1 MDEPQIRPLIE
12 GRAESRIDTGAGTS
26 TVPESGPNIDRLSNR
41 HRDVLRGVA
50 ALRKSKQIAV
60 DLGIAPGTVDG
71 YIADAVRILGAA
83 DRGDA
88 ARMLAQHDR
97 LDTTSHAP
105 PSSPRLPSET
115 PRSEI
120 LASEIT
126 APEITASRITAA
138 EIPAS
143 EIPASETPLAGPPS
157 ADPGKS
163 GGQSPWVAA
172 PPPKVPEIAQP
183 VVEPETVQG
192 IGRHTPISLAGLLP
206 IRRTGQRTNDLPVVA
221 RLLWIPAIAVILA
234 VGFGMLAS
242 GLTVLAALIERLGHL
257 SG

>member
-12 GRAESRIDTGAGTS
+12 GRVESRIDTGAGTS
-26 TVPESGPNIDRLSNR
+26 TVPESGPNIERLSNR

-105 PSSPRLPSET
+105 PSSARLSET
-115 PRSEI
+115 PPSE
-120 LASEIT
+120 
-126 APEITASRITAA
+126 ITAA

-143 EIPASETPLAGPPS
+143 EIPASETPVAGPPS

-172 PPPKVPEIAQP
+172 PPPTVSEIAQP

>member
-12 GRAESRIDTGAGTS
+12 GRVESRIDTGAGTG

-71 YIADAVRILGAA
+71 YIADAVRILGAT

-105 PSSPRLPSET
+105 PSSARLSET
-115 PRSEI
+115 PP
-120 LASEIT
+120 SEIT
-126 APEITASRITAA
+126 APEI
-138 EIPAS
+138 PAS
-143 EIPASETPLAGPPS
+143 EAPLAGTPS

-172 PPPKVPEIAQP
+172 PPPTVSEIAQP

>member
-105 PSSPRLPSET
+105 PSSPRLSET
-115 PRSEI
+115 PPF
-120 LASEIT
+120 EIT
-126 APEITASRITAA
+126 AP
-138 EIPAS
+138 
-143 EIPASETPLAGPPS
+143 EIPASETPLAGTPS

-172 PPPKVPEIAQP
+172 PPPTVSEIAQP

>member
-12 GRAESRIDTGAGTS
+12 GRVESRIDTGAGTS

-115 PRSEI
+115 P
-120 LASEIT
+120 
-126 APEITASRITAA
+126 P
-138 EIPAS
+138 S

-172 PPPKVPEIAQP
+172 PPPTVSEIAQP

>member
-12 GRAESRIDTGAGTS
+12 GRVESRFDTGAGTS
-26 TVPESGPNIDRLSNR
+26 AVPESGPNIDRLSNR

-71 YIADAVRILGAA
+71 YIADAVRILGAT

-115 PRSEI
+115 P
-120 LASEIT
+120 
-126 APEITASRITAA
+126 P
-138 EIPAS
+138 S

-172 PPPKVPEIAQP
+172 PPPTVSEIAQP

>member
-12 GRAESRIDTGAGTS
+12 GRVESRIDTGAGTS

-105 PSSPRLPSET
+105 PLSPRLSETPPFETPPSET
-115 PRSEI
+115 PPF
-120 LASEIT
+120 EIT
-126 APEITASRITAA
+126 APEVT
-138 EIPAS
+138 AS

-172 PPPKVPEIAQP
+172 PPPTVPEIAQP

>member
-105 PSSPRLPSET
+105 PSSPRFSETPPSET
-115 PRSEI
+115 PPF
-120 LASEIT
+120 EIT
-126 APEITASRITAA
+126 AP
-138 EIPAS
+138 
-143 EIPASETPLAGPPS
+143 EIPASETPLAGTPS

-172 PPPKVPEIAQP
+172 PPPTVSEIAQP

>member
-12 GRAESRIDTGAGTS
+12 GRVESRIDTGAGTS

-105 PSSPRLPSET
+105 PSSARLSET
-115 PRSEI
+115 PP
-120 LASEIT
+120 SEIT
-126 APEITASRITAA
+126 APEITAP

-143 EIPASETPLAGPPS
+143 EIPASETPVAGPPS

-172 PPPKVPEIAQP
+172 PPPTVSEIAQP

>member
-105 PSSPRLPSET
+105 PSSPRLSETPPSET
-115 PRSEI
+115 PPF
-120 LASEIT
+120 EIT
-126 APEITASRITAA
+126 AP
-138 EIPAS
+138 
-143 EIPASETPLAGPPS
+143 EIPASETPLAGTPS

-172 PPPKVPEIAQP
+172 PPPTVSEIAQP